1 MGYLGFNNG
10 DMDMTFKVLG
20 ITDAVSTCD
29 CCGKKNLKKA
39 VELENPEGD
48 IVFYGTDCAGAA
60 LYGRKD
66 RKNGQAAEFRAK
78 VVAKCRSVLPAV
90 LEMIA
95 NGHNMEIVSKTFCN
109 VLGHGRN
116 VTFGVYTDTGNKMP
130 LRIYALGSNIA
141 GVELK
146 PDEY

>member
-1 MGYLGFNNG
+1 MA
-10 DMDMTFKVLG
+10 FKILG

-78 VVAKCRSVLPAV
+78 VVAKCRAALPAV
-90 LEMIA
+90 LEVVA
-95 NGHNMEIVSKTFCN
+95 NGGDMYAARKA
-109 VLGHGRN
+109 LGYGYS
-116 VTFGVYTDTGNKMP
+116 VTFGTFTDTGNKMP
-130 LRIYALGSNIA
+130 LRIYALDSNIA
-141 GVELK
+141 GVELS
-146 PDEY
+146 PAEY